1 MTSIIVVLI
10 IVFSITSIISPLFY
24 GDKVNDYVKKQKGE
38 LISSELKQ
46 RTFSRNRNI
55 NKEFIIKYKDQHNNI
70 RQVSLYYLGSFSYFG
85 EDNIIK
91 YSQSSPEY
99 NEIKEKKVEFEKKAI
114 EFTEVDYNIT
124 NDEILTIRQEFTQPN
139 IGEFAFINNKPAK
152 DGIYKIGLFTH
163 VYIVNGKISDIR

>member
-1 MTSIIVVLI
+1 MTSIIVVLA

-24 GDKVNDYVKKQKGE
+24 GDKVNNYIKKQKGQ

-46 RTFSRNRNI
+46 RPFNRNRNI

-91 YSQSSPEY
+91 YSQSSPEF
-99 NEIKEKKVEFEKKAI
+99 NEIKEKQVSFEKKAI
-114 EFTEVDYNIT
+114 EFTEYDYKIKD
-124 NDEILTIRQEFTQPN
+124 DEILTIRQEYTQPN
-139 IGEFAFINNKPAK
+139 IGEYAFIDNKPAK

-163 VYIVNGKISDIR
+163 VYIKNGKIYDIR